1 MPINFI
7 PNDPKASGGPPVRR
21 KTPRAERASTVAGFN
36 YVTHGSAAPRPLGDP
51 QFLFWQS
58 REAALAAVA
67 AYEALDGKKV
77 TRWARST
84 NRRRLDLQ
92 PNAGIDLNAYYD
104 GESLSFF
111 EYTTGTKTTWSG
123 ASTDVVAHE
132 AGHALLDQVRPDLW
146 DSTYTET
153 NAFHEAFGD
162 CMAILTAFE
171 DSPTRLLMRT
181 RLRRQNFVEA
191 TAEDLSEGVLRA
203 LGASHPAAKPRHARN
218 TFKWALPS
226 TLPASGPPNVLSS
239 EVHSFARV
247 FTGCFYDSVL
257 NILRDRIGASQT
269 PTSAQLAA
277 AVRTAGKLLVRA
289 AAEAPITVRF
299 FQAVGRAMVL
309 ADQAANN
316 GANRMAIH
324 DAFQRHN
331 VALGSAAMLAPVA
344 ALDGTVGR
352 RGALSRSAVEDLRTR
367 LGAVPAERML
377 VEQREIGGLT
387 VVCATHLKHVPLGGL
402 DRRLRGVVAVAP
414 RPVLVRSVDRTVALL
429 EGMPEAMTSDDEVKA
444 FVETLLTSDR
454 IAFDRRARSGIK
466 SAARQ
471 DVRLRLPTHAVHKV
485 GATKVLRRVRFAC

>member
-7 PNDPKASGGPPVRR
+7 PNDPRASGGPPMRR
-21 KTPRAERASTVAGFN
+21 KTPRAERASTVAGFR
-36 YVTHGSAAPRPLGDP
+36 YIAHGSAAPRPLGDP

-58 REAALAAVA
+58 REAALAALA

-77 TRWARST
+77 TRWARSA
-84 NRRRLDLQ
+84 NRRKLELQ

-111 EYTTGTKTTWSG
+111 EYTTGSKTTWSG

-132 AGHALLDQVRPDLW
+132 TGHALLDQARPDLW

-162 CMAILTAFE
+162 SMALLTAFA

-181 RLRRQNFVEA
+181 KLRRQNFVEA
-191 TAEDLSEGVLRA
+191 SAEDLSDGVLRA

-247 FTGCFYDSVL
+247 FTGCFYDTIV
-257 NILRDRIGASQT
+257 NILRDRIGASTT

-277 AVRTAGKLLVRA
+277 AVRTAGRLLLRA

-309 ADQAANN
+309 ADQAGNN

-344 ALDGTVGR
+344 ALGGTVGK

-367 LGAVPAERML
+367 LGATPGERML
-377 VEQREIGGLT
+377 VEQREIGGQT
-387 VVCATHLKHVPLGGL
+387 VVCATHLKHVPLGAL

-429 EGMPEAMTSDDEVKA
+429 GGMPEATTSDDEVKA

-471 DVRLRLPTHAVHKV
+471 DVRLRLPTHAVHTV

>member
-7 PNDPKASGGPPVRR
+7 PNDPKASGGPPMRR
-21 KTPRAERASTVAGFN
+21 KTPRAGRTSTLAGFV
-36 YVTHGSAAPRPLGDP
+36 YVTHGSAAPHPLGDP

-67 AYEALDGKKV
+67 TYEGIDGKKV
-77 TRWARST
+77 TRWARSS
-84 NRRRLDLQ
+84 NRRKLDLQ
-92 PNAGIDLNAYYD
+92 PSAGTDLNAYYD
-104 GESLSFF
+104 GQSLSFF
-111 EYTTGTKTTWSG
+111 EYTTGSKTTWSG

-132 AGHALLDQVRPDLW
+132 AGHALLDQARPDLW
-146 DSTYTET
+146 DISYTET

-162 CMAILTAFE
+162 CMAILTAFG
-171 DSPTRLLMRT
+171 DSATRLLVRT
-181 RLRRQNFVEA
+181 KLRRQNFLEA
-191 TAEDLSEGVLRA
+191 TAEDLSDGVLRA

-218 TFKWALPS
+218 SFKWALPS

-247 FTGCFYDSVL
+247 FTGCFYDTIL
-257 NILRDRIGASQT
+257 NILRDRIGASRT

-277 AVRTAGKLLVRA
+277 AVRTAGKLLLRG
-289 AAEAPITVRF
+289 AAEAPETVRF

-316 GANRMAIH
+316 GANRMAIR
-324 DAFQRHN
+324 DAFQKHN

-344 ALDGTVGR
+344 ALEGTVGR
-352 RGALSRSAVEDLRTR
+352 RGALSRSAVQDLRTR
-367 LGAVPAERML
+367 LGAAPAERML
-377 VEQREIGGLT
+377 VQQREIGGLT

-414 RPVLVRSVDRTVALL
+414 RPVLVRSVGRTAALL
-429 EGMPEAMTSDDEVKA
+429 GGVPEATISDDEVKA

-454 IAFDRRARSGIK
+454 IAFDRSARSGIK
-466 SAARQ
+466 SAARK
-471 DVRLRLPTHAVHKV
+471 DTRLRLPTHVVDRV